1 MKTDDIRQWIND
13 PSQLNR
19 ESMLQLKT
27 VLEDYPC
34 FTIAR
39 MLYLKSLLNLN
50 DLHFSASLIKT
61 AVSVPDRRRLYYF
74 IEGKSL
80 PEQLENPQAAPLESG
95 GFSLVDRFLQ
105 GSTPTMAPKEEESE
119 TFSYEPESAPAAA
132 TVDAGQTEK
141 PIVEAAPTGK
151 PAPAAKPIVA
161 EEPIRADEG
170 FVLNYAEFLSMQPDA
185 GPLEPVQPMIGQ
197 DLIDQFLQQSESK
210 ESKIRLRP
218 TVDKAQD
225 EDSVEDVAALEQ
237 MVSSFNLPEDS
248 FTDTLA
254 KIYLKQK
261 RYDRALEIFKGLSL
275 KYPEKN
281 VYFAD
286 QIRFLEKL
294 ITHIKK

>member
-19 ESMLQLKT
+19 ESMLQLKS
-27 VLEDYPC
+27 VMEEYPC

-74 IEGKSL
+74 IEGKNL
-80 PEQLENPQAAPLESG
+80 PERLENPQAAPLESG
-95 GFSLVDRFLQ
+95 GFSLIDRFLQ
-105 GSTPTMAPKEEESE
+105 GSTPSMAPIKEEAE
-119 TFSYEPESAPAAA
+119 TFSYATPETPAVSELHVAESP
-132 TVDAGQTEK
+132 VEK
-141 PIVEAAPTGK
+141 PA
-151 PAPAAKPIVA
+151 VA
-161 EEPIRADEG
+161 ESPVKPEEG
-170 FVLNYAEFLSMQPDA
+170 FVLNYAEFLSMQPESE
-185 GPLEPVQPMIGQ
+185 PSEPVQPMNGQ
-197 DLIDQFLQQSESK
+197 ELIDQFLES
-210 ESKIRLRP
+210 SANNDAKIRLKP
-218 TVDKAQD
+218 TTDKAVD
-225 EDSVEDVAALEQ
+225 EASIEEVAALEQ

-254 KIYLKQK
+254 RIYLKQK

-294 ITHIKK
+294 IIHIKK

>member
-19 ESMLQLKT
+19 ESMLQLKS
-27 VLEDYPC
+27 VMEEYPC

-74 IEGKSL
+74 IEGKNL
-80 PEQLENPQAAPLESG
+80 PERLENPQAAPLESG
-95 GFSLVDRFLQ
+95 GFSLIDRFLQ
-105 GSTPTMAPKEEESE
+105 GSTPTMAPLKEEAE
-119 TFSYEPESAPAAA
+119 TFSYTQAETPSS
-132 TVDAGQTEK
+132 
-141 PIVEAAPTGK
+141 TGSS
-151 PAPAAKPIVA
+151 VA
-161 EEPIRADEG
+161 ETSIKPEEG
-170 FVLNYAEFLSMQPDA
+170 FVLNYAEFLSMQPES
-185 GPLEPVQPMIGQ
+185 GPTEPVQPMNGQ
-197 DLIDQFLQQSESK
+197 ELIDQFLESSANN
-210 ESKIRLRP
+210 ETKIRLKP
-218 TVDKAQD
+218 EADKAMG
-225 EDSVEDVAALEQ
+225 EASIEEIAALEQ

-254 KIYLKQK
+254 RIYLKQK

-294 ITHIKK
+294 ILHIKK

>member
-1 MKTDDIRQWIND
+1 M
-13 PSQLNR
+13 
-19 ESMLQLKT
+19 E
-27 VLEDYPC
+27 EYPC

-74 IEGKSL
+74 IEGKNL
-80 PEQLENPQAAPLESG
+80 PERLENPQAAPLESG
-95 GFSLVDRFLQ
+95 GFSLIDRFLQ
-105 GSTPTMAPKEEESE
+105 GSTPTMAPIAPMKEEAESISYAQLE
-119 TFSYEPESAPAAA
+119 TSSAVASSNME
-132 TVDAGQTEK
+132 Q
-141 PIVEAAPTGK
+141 
-151 PAPAAKPIVA
+151 PIVA
-161 EEPIRADEG
+161 GSSVAETSIKPEEG
-170 FVLNYAEFLSMQPDA
+170 FVLNYAEFLSMQPEA
-185 GPLEPVQPMIGQ
+185 EPTEPVQPMNGQ
-197 DLIDQFLQQSESK
+197 ELIDQFLES
-210 ESKIRLRP
+210 SANNDTKIRLKQ
-218 TVDKAQD
+218 TDDKPMD
-225 EDSVEDVAALEQ
+225 EASIEEVAVLEQ

-294 ITHIKK
+294 IIHIKK

>member
-19 ESMLQLKT
+19 ESMLQLKS
-27 VLEDYPC
+27 VMEEYPC

-74 IEGKSL
+74 IEGKNL
-80 PEQLENPQAAPLESG
+80 PERLENPQAAPLESG
-95 GFSLVDRFLQ
+95 GFSLIDRFLQ
-105 GSTPTMAPKEEESE
+105 GSTPTMAPLKEEAE
-119 TFSYEPESAPAAA
+119 TVSDTLLETPASA
-132 TVDAGQTEK
+132 DA
-141 PIVEAAPTGK
+141 P
-151 PAPAAKPIVA
+151 VA
-161 EEPIRADEG
+161 EKLIMPEEG
-170 FVLNYAEFLSMQPDA
+170 FVLNYAEFLSMQPES
-185 GPLEPVQPMIGQ
+185 GPTEPVQPMNGQ
-197 DLIDQFLQQSESK
+197 ELIDQFLESSANN
-210 ESKIRLRP
+210 ETKIRLKP
-218 TVDKAQD
+218 EADKAVG
-225 EDSVEDVAALEQ
+225 EASIEEVAALEQ

-254 KIYLKQK
+254 RIYLKQK

-294 ITHIKK
+294 IIHIKK

>member
-19 ESMLQLKT
+19 ESMLQLKS
-27 VLEDYPC
+27 VMEEYPC

-80 PEQLENPQAAPLESG
+80 PERLENPQAAPLESG
-95 GFSLVDRFLQ
+95 GFSLIDRFLQ
-105 GSTPTMAPKEEESE
+105 GSTPTMAPLQEEAE
-119 TFSYEPESAPAAA
+119 TISYIP
-132 TVDAGQTEK
+132 QEK
-141 PIVEAAPTGK
+141 PAVDELH
-151 PAPAAKPIVA
+151 VA
-161 EEPIRADEG
+161 ETLAAEPSIQPEEG
-170 FVLNYAEFLSMQPDA
+170 FVLNYAEFLSMQPEA
-185 GPLEPVQPMIGQ
+185 EPTEPVQPMIGQ
-197 DLIDQFLQQSESK
+197 ELIDQFLEQSANNNA
-210 ESKIRLRP
+210 KIRLKP
-218 TVDKAQD
+218 EVEKPVDEASI
-225 EDSVEDVAALEQ
+225 EEVAALEQ

-294 ITHIKK
+294 IIHIKK

>member
-1 MKTDDIRQWIND
+1 MWIND

-19 ESMLQLKT
+19 ESMLQLKAT
-27 VLEDYPC
+27 LEEFPC

-61 AVSVPDRRRLYYF
+61 AISVPERRRLYYF
-74 IEGKSL
+74 IEGKRL
-80 PEQLENPQAAPLESG
+80 PEQLENPMSAPLESG
-95 GFSLVDRFLQ
+95 GFSLIDRFLQ
-105 GSTPTMAPKEEESE
+105 GSTPTNAPQEEEAE
-119 TFSYEPESAPAAA
+119 TFSFDSVAPIEAKVIALEPADVSEPL
-132 TVDAGQTEK
+132 VK
-141 PIVEAAPTGK
+141 PIDT
-151 PAPAAKPIVA
+151 

-170 FVLNYAEFLSMQPDA
+170 FVLNYAEFLSMQPDVE
-185 GPLEPVQPMIGQ
+185 PSEPVQLMNGQ
-197 DLIDQFLQQSESK
+197 DLIDQFLKKSENS
-210 ESKIRLRP
+210 EPKIRLKP
-218 TVDKAQD
+218 TTGKPSD
-225 EDSVEDVAALEQ
+225 EDALEDVAALEQ
-237 MVSSFNLPEDS
+237 MVSSFHLPEDS